1 MWQQID
7 NKRTE
12 IKNCWG
18 VRERE
23 RESGGEEG
31 NGGVIRADVEVKNNI
46 HQGYIYLHTGFETLV

>member
-1 MWQQID
+1 M
-7 NKRTE
+7 
-12 IKNCWG
+12 
-18 VRERE
+18 RERE